1 MMQCKQTFWA
11 AAVCLAGMAGTAH
24 AVTVAYWR
32 FEDKNGLPAVAGDF
46 LRSTPAGGG
55 TTSGGNIV
63 DITSDTSGNS
73 NELRTFHSPN
83 DPSSPD
89 GVQRL
94 ETSPEYTLDTPGL
107 IVPRTGAANLLS
119 FEFDAAPGTPQ
130 QPPGTLPNNA
140 AEDDIYSLD
149 NENVGGPINS
159 MVLNQ
164 YTIEGA
170 FKIDTLGRFQS
181 IMAKDGSV
189 GGDGGVGPGP
199 LPPMNVKL
207 FNDNTFNIETFDGA
221 GAFHKITANDLAV
234 ANQWYKFAVVND
246 GATLSLYLDSSDG
259 NGYVLQNQQ
268 AAVSGGLFN
277 NDSVWA
283 VGRGWFSGV
292 NDFFDGQ
299 IDEVRISDVAL
310 SPGEFLFVPE
320 PSAAAL
326 GLLALVGGGW
336 LTKRRGGKS

>member
-1 MMQCKQTFWA
+1 MMSNWKACWLSC
-11 AAVCLAGMAGTAH
+11 VCVAGWCSTAH
-24 AVTVAYWR
+24 AVNVAYWR
-32 FEDKNGLPAVAGDF
+32 FEDKNGLPAIPGDS
-46 LRSTPAGGG
+46 LRSTPTPGG

-83 DPSSPD
+83 DPTSPD
-89 GVQRL
+89 GAQRL
-94 ETSPEYTLDTPGL
+94 DTSPEYTLDTPAL
-107 IVPRTGAANLLS
+107 VIPQTGAPNLLA
-119 FEFDAAPGTPQ
+119 FDFDRTPGTAQ
-130 QPPGTLPNNA
+130 QPPGTLPNDA
-140 AEDDIYSLD
+140 GPDDIFSLD
-149 NENVGGPINS
+149 NENVAGPINS

-170 FKIDTLGRFQS
+170 FKIDTLNRFQS
-181 IMAKDGSV
+181 ILVKDGNV
-189 GGDGGVGPGP
+189 GGGGGVGPGP

-207 FNDNTFNIETFDGA
+207 FADNTFNIETFDGA

-277 NDSVWA
+277 NNSVWA
-283 VGRGWFSGV
+283 VGRGWFNGV

-310 SPGEFLFVPE
+310 GRGEFLFVPE
-320 PSAAAL
+320 PSAAML
-326 GLLALVGGGW
+326 GLLAVVGCGS
-336 LTKRRGGKS
+336 LTKRRGRE